1 MKKLFPLIFVSLIAT
16 VGCNSGGSDKKKEVE
31 IAEVHHIKPKDVS
44 AYIENYQSQQQ
55 ALNLEFKGADYNI
68 SLIDFDMEENI
79 ILAKFELGV
88 VYIGFDFDKEAP
100 INSLTVL
107 EATNINDLENSV
119 TASYSATDLSITEQ
133 DDNFVYAGDLI
144 DAQSN
149 GLFNVS
155 LTFNESLIS
164 GGNSDLTIQD
174 DMAYLSGTLGSK
186 TYVQI
191 NELINQNPSIKTI
204 KFISIDG
211 SVNDAINMHTGRSI
225 RNAQLTTYMPSD
237 GEAYSG
243 GVDLFVS
250 GYKRKYEAGGKLGV
264 HSWCCEAGKAADQL
278 GKDHPGH
285 GAQLTFFRELLGNEL
300 GPEFY
305 FYTINAASFD
315 NVHIMSEA
323 ELNKY
328 QLITD

>member
-31 IAEVHHIKPKDVS
+31 IAEVHHIKPSDVP
-44 AYIENYQSQQQ
+44 AYIENYKSQQQ
-55 ALNLEFKGADYNI
+55 ALNLEFKGTDYSI
-68 SLIDFDMEENI
+68 SLIDFDMDENI
-79 ILAKFELGV
+79 ILAKFELGI

-119 TASYSATDLSITEQ
+119 TASYSASNLSITEQ
-133 DDNFVYAGDLI
+133 DENFVYTGDLI
-144 DAQSN
+144 DAQSS

-164 GGNSDLTIQD
+164 GGNSELTILD

-250 GYKRKYEAGGKLGV
+250 GFKRKYETGGKLGV
-264 HSWCCEAGKAADQL
+264 HSWCCTAGKPANKL

-315 NVHIMSEA
+315 NVHVMSEA

>member
-1 MKKLFPLIFVSLIAT
+1 MNKLLPFLLIGLITT
-16 VGCNSGGSDKKKEVE
+16 VGCNSSSSDKKKTVQ
-31 IAEVHHIKPKDVS
+31 IAEVHHIKPTDVP

-55 ALNLEFKGADYNI
+55 ALNFEFKGADYSL
-68 SLIDFDMEENI
+68 SLIDFDMDENI
-79 ILAKFELGV
+79 ILAKFDLGV
-88 VYIGFDFDKEAP
+88 IYISFDFDNDTP

-107 EATNINDLENSV
+107 EATNINDLENSM
-119 TASYSATDLSITEQ
+119 TASYSASNLSITEQ
-133 DDNFVYAGDLI
+133 DENFVYSGDLI

-149 GLFNVS
+149 GLFNVN

-164 GGNSDLTIQD
+164 GGNSKLTIQD

-186 TYVQI
+186 TYIQI

-250 GYKRKYEAGGKLGV
+250 GFKRKYETGGKLGV
-264 HSWCCEAGKAADQL
+264 HSWCCEAGKPADQL